1 MEFRRVLFRSQEA
14 RMPPFQTHTVVNQVA
29 PLEDYSLYD
38 TDIALNQAVSR
49 EGAAGAEAEL
59 REHGAWLGRA
69 HILAAAGEAN
79 RCPPRWQG
87 YDSSGHRVDQVE
99 LNGAWHALLAGIVSR
114 DRKSTRLNSS
124 H

>member
-29 PLEDYSLYD
+29 PLEEYSLYD

-69 HILAAAGEAN
+69 HILAADGEAKIG
-79 RCPPRWQG
+79 RAPCRARVCP
-87 YDSSGHRVDQVE
+87 YVLISGV
-99 LNGAWHALLAGIVSR
+99 AVSLQ
-114 DRKSTRLNSS
+114 KKKTYNN
-124 H
+124 

>member
-79 RCPPRWQG
+79 RR
-87 YDSSGHRVDQVE
+87 SEEHTSE
-99 LNGAWHALLAGIVSR
+99 LQSLMRISYAVFCLKKTNNNDNKNPLQT
-114 DRKSTRLNSS
+114 K
-124 H
+124 